1 MQPSHQNLAKKSV
14 INHLSAEKAEDIY
27 PAFMGLIA
35 ISQEGKEIDCS
46 NLKYINK
53 RSLELT

>member
-1 MQPSHQNLAKKSV
+1 V

-35 ISQEGKEIDCS
+35 ISQEGKETDCS